1 MEVKRVDVIGKSVIR
16 KDALEKVTGTARYTN
31 DYSFKGSLHAKI
43 VVSPYAHARI
53 QAIDVQAAIATPGVH
68 AVVTGE
74 HLPLTGEGVRDRR
87 PLAFEKVRYHGEAV
101 VLVVAENPALAER
114 AASAVHIQ
122 YEPLPVVH
130 SPSAAIE
137 PDSPLVHEHMH
148 IYKHDETVYP
158 EPGTNVANR
167 VKIRKGNMEEGWQKS
182 ELIVEETFSL
192 SPSDHAAMETRSAAA
207 EILPNGLVKI
217 ITSSQA
223 PFMVK
228 KLISE
233 YFEIEAGK
241 VIVETPLVG
250 GGYGGKAAVQ
260 LELLAYIASK
270 AVGGRLVKIL
280 NTREEDM
287 LTSPA
292 HIGLDAKIK
301 LGCSKEG
308 LLQAADIL
316 YLFDSGAYADKG
328 TDLSKAAAADC
339 TGPYRLEHIVC
350 DSLCVYTNHPYA
362 SPFRG
367 FSHSELLFAFERTMD
382 ILAKKAGIDPLE
394 FREKNAILPGDT
406 TPTQVRL
413 TSSSV
418 GNLPECIRRLKQ
430 LIKWEEGQRTVH
442 ENGLITAK
450 GISCVWKTSTI
461 ETNAGSGVILTFNP
475 DGSVNLMSGV
485 IELGTGTKTVLAQI
499 LAEKLQMRVER
510 IHVRMEVDTQ
520 TTPEHWKTVA
530 SRGTFMAGRAVLE
543 AAEDVINQLKKIA
556 SCIFRA
562 SEEDIEIKNEK
573 VFLRDEPET
582 SLKFKEIVYGYKYP
596 NGNAI
601 GGQII
606 GRGNYILR
614 GMTYLDKE
622 TGAGRPGPEWTV
634 AAEGVE
640 VEYNPRTYRY
650 RIVKAVSVIDIGTVL
665 NEKMAR
671 GQVMGAMSMGLSFAG
686 RETFW
691 FDSNGRILNP
701 QLRKYR
707 PLRYGEH
714 PEYVVNFVHTPQ
726 LDAAYGARGVG
737 EHGLLGMPASL
748 GNSLTVA
755 AETELNQLPLI
766 PELIWR
772 MKEGNADDF
781 V

>member
-1 MEVKRVDVIGKSVIR
+1 
-16 KDALEKVTGTARYTN
+16 
-31 DYSFKGSLHAKI
+31 
-43 VVSPYAHARI
+43 
-53 QAIDVQAAIATPGVH
+53 
-68 AVVTGE
+68 
-74 HLPLTGEGVRDRR
+74 
-87 PLAFEKVRYHGEAV
+87 
-101 VLVVAENPALAER
+101 
-114 AASAVHIQ
+114 
-122 YEPLPVVH
+122 
-130 SPSAAIE
+130 
-137 PDSPLVHEHMH
+137 
-148 IYKHDETVYP
+148 
-158 EPGTNVANR
+158 
-167 VKIRKGNMEEGWQKS
+167 
-182 ELIVEETFSL
+182 
-192 SPSDHAAMETRSAAA
+192 
-207 EILPNGLVKI
+207 
-217 ITSSQA
+217 
-223 PFMVK
+223 
-228 KLISE
+228 
-233 YFEIEAGK
+233 
-241 VIVETPLVG
+241 
-250 GGYGGKAAVQ
+250 
-260 LELLAYIASK
+260 
-270 AVGGRLVKIL
+270 
-280 NTREEDM
+280 
-287 LTSPA
+287 
-292 HIGLDAKIK
+292 
-301 LGCSKEG
+301 
-308 LLQAADIL
+308 
-316 YLFDSGAYADKG
+316 
-328 TDLSKAAAADC
+328 
-339 TGPYRLEHIVC
+339 
-350 DSLCVYTNHPYA
+350 
-362 SPFRG
+362 
-367 FSHSELLFAFERTMD
+367 
-382 ILAKKAGIDPLE
+382 
-394 FREKNAILPGDT
+394 
-406 TPTQVRL
+406 
-413 TSSSV
+413 
-418 GNLPECIRRLKQ
+418 
-430 LIKWEEGQRTVH
+430 
-442 ENGLITAK
+442 
-450 GISCVWKTSTI
+450 
-461 ETNAGSGVILTFNP
+461 
-475 DGSVNLMSGV
+475 
-485 IELGTGTKTVLAQI
+485 
-499 LAEKLQMRVER
+499 
-510 IHVRMEVDTQ
+510 MEVDTQ

-582 SLKFKEIVYGYKYP
+582 SLAFKEIVYGYKYP

-714 PEYVVNFVHTPQ
+714 PEYVVDFVHTPQ

-755 AETELNQLPLI
+755 AETELNHLPLI

-781 V
+781 I

>member
-1 MEVKRVDVIGKSVIR
+1 
-16 KDALEKVTGTARYTN
+16 
-31 DYSFKGSLHAKI
+31 
-43 VVSPYAHARI
+43 
-53 QAIDVQAAIATPGVH
+53 
-68 AVVTGE
+68 
-74 HLPLTGEGVRDRR
+74 
-87 PLAFEKVRYHGEAV
+87 
-101 VLVVAENPALAER
+101 R
-114 AASAVHIQ
+114 AASSVHIQ
-122 YEPLPVVH
+122 YEPLSVVH

-137 PDSPLVHEHMH
+137 PNSPLVHENMH
-148 IYKHDETVYP
+148 TYKHDETVYP

-167 VKIRKGNMEEGWQKS
+167 VKIRKGNMEEGWSKS
-182 ELIVEETFSL
+182 ELVVEETFSL

-207 EILPNGLVKI
+207 EILPNGVVKI

-260 LELLAYIASK
+260 LELLAYLASK

-287 LTSPA
+287 LTSPV

-339 TGPYRLEHIVC
+339 TGPYRLEHIFC

-461 ETNAGSGVILTFNP
+461 ETDAGSGVILTFNP

-485 IELGTGTKTVLAQI
+485 IELG
-499 LAEKLQMRVER
+499 
-510 IHVRMEVDTQ
+510 
-520 TTPEHWKTVA
+520 
-530 SRGTFMAGRAVLE
+530 
-543 AAEDVINQLKKIA
+543 
-556 SCIFRA
+556 
-562 SEEDIEIKNEK
+562 
-573 VFLRDEPET
+573 
-582 SLKFKEIVYGYKYP
+582 
-596 NGNAI
+596 
-601 GGQII
+601 
-606 GRGNYILR
+606 
-614 GMTYLDKE
+614 
-622 TGAGRPGPEWTV
+622 
-634 AAEGVE
+634 
-640 VEYNPRTYRY
+640 
-650 RIVKAVSVIDIGTVL
+650 
-665 NEKMAR
+665 
-671 GQVMGAMSMGLSFAG
+671 
-686 RETFW
+686 
-691 FDSNGRILNP
+691 
-701 QLRKYR
+701 
-707 PLRYGEH
+707 
-714 PEYVVNFVHTPQ
+714 
-726 LDAAYGARGVG
+726 
-737 EHGLLGMPASL
+737 
-748 GNSLTVA
+748 
-755 AETELNQLPLI
+755 
-766 PELIWR
+766 
-772 MKEGNADDF
+772 
-781 V
+781 